1 MNDYVSCDGYRVVMK
16 TSADLRG
23 CGPFAEA
30 TPAEVRA
37 ALPGEDLGR
46 FDSEWQEVMARATE
60 TRDLAGVSAMLDRWR
75 RVAWS
80 FQDDPEAHRHMLDT
94 AARLIAG
101 EDVPT
106 VPWSQ
111 VKADLGL

>member
-1 MNDYVSCDGYRVVMK
+1 MK

-37 ALPGEDLGR
+37 ALIDEETGEFDRQWREALAAAAETLDLSG
-46 FDSEWQEVMARATE
+46 VM
-60 TRDLAGVSAMLDRWR
+60 AMLDHWR
-75 RVAWS
+75 RMAWLQ
-80 FQDDPEAHRHMLDT
+80 QDREAYTHMLDT

-106 VPWSQ
+106 VPWSEL
-111 VKADLGL
+111 KAELGL

>member
-1 MNDYVSCDGYRVVMK
+1 MK

-46 FDSEWQEVMARATE
+46 FDSEWHEVMARATQA
-60 TRDLAGVSAMLDRWR
+60 RDLAGVSAMLDRWR
-75 RVAWS
+75 LIAWS

-94 AARLIAG
+94 AARLNAG

-111 VKADLGL
+111 VKAGLGL

>member
-1 MNDYVSCDGYRVVMK
+1 MNDYVSCGGYRVVMK

-37 ALPGEDLGR
+37 ALIDEETGEFDRQWREALAAAAETLDL
-46 FDSEWQEVMARATE
+46 S
-60 TRDLAGVSAMLDRWR
+60 GVVAILDHWR
-75 RVAWS
+75 RMAWLQ
-80 FQDDPEAHRHMLDT
+80 QDREAYRHMLDT
-94 AARLIAG
+94 AARLNAG

-106 VPWSQ
+106 VPWSEL
-111 VKADLGL
+111 KAELGL

>member
-1 MNDYVSCDGYRVVMK
+1 MK
-16 TSADLRG
+16 TAPAGLRG

-37 ALPGEDLGR
+37 ALSGEDLGR
-46 FDSEWQEVMARATE
+46 FDAHWREVLGRAAE
-60 TRDLAGVSAMLDRWR
+60 SRDLSEMNEMLDGWR

-94 AARLIAG
+94 AARLQAG
-101 EDVPT
+101 GEVHT
-106 VPWSQ
+106 VPWEQ
-111 VKADLGL
+111 VKARLGL